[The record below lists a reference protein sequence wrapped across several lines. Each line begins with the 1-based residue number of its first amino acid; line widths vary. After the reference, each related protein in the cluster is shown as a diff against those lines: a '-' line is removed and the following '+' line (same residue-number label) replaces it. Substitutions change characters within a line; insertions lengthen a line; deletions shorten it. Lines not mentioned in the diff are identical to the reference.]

1 MTNVMSEL
9 SIFIMNFNIIFFNV
23 DIQNSNKVMNKYFQL
38 NNDIF

>member
-1 MTNVMSEL
+1 MSEL